1 MGAARSS
8 ALMIGD
14 TPSDLA
20 AANSAGVAFLGYAR
34 NARKEKLLRE
44 AGATTVVDSLSS
56 VLTLVR
62 AQA

>member
-34 NARKEKLLRE
+34 NPHKEKLLRE
-44 AGATTVVDSLSS
+44 AGAKTVVAELKS
-56 VLTLVR
+56 VLPLVR